1 MEPAHT
7 VGDVKGMLAGASH
20 IPTDQQR
27 LLFCGRQLCDDATLA
42 ECSIRH
48 SATLH
53 LALRLLGG
61 TQYVCG
67 DCGELNDIKP
77 KDPIRCRN
85 CGYRI
90 MYKIRTKDRAPLPRP
105 APAANLA
112 LRSTLGCAVIQFEAR

>member
-1 MEPAHT
+1 MVAARS
-7 VGDVKGMLAGASH
+7 L

-27 LLFCGRQLCDDATLA
+27 MLFCGRQLCDDATLA
-42 ECSIRH
+42 ECSIRKD
-48 SATLH
+48 ATLH
-53 LALRLLGG
+53 VALRLLGG

-90 MYKIRTKDRAPLPRP
+90 MYKIRTKDRAPSAAHRPLSPAHTLYTPVRLSCSPR
-105 APAANLA
+105 
-112 LRSTLGCAVIQFEAR
+112 AVIQFEAR